1 MLDNYLVVFF
11 LSWGI
16 QGIFPLNYDKQI
28 MSNIIVRTYHS
39 VGCIYYLTPLLLKI
53 DSPLI
58 EIENSKIPADIEFVL
73 TRSAHFF
80 IWDTFSLLISNESEK
95 PLFILHHIISCGTIV
110 YSLYY
115 EINWYFVSLGL
126 FLAEV
131 TNPLTQ
137 ISETCKLLHY
147 YNIIFEKIYFMF
159 MLITRGFISPFLI
172 IRLMYDLGYK
182 YGIYGS
188 DVLTLSLIINYFTMI
203 SITFASID
211 WLNNKYDQIILADL
225 INIKKII

>member
-1 MLDNYLVVFF
+1 MLDNYFVVFF
-11 LSWGI
+11 LSWCIHGM
-16 QGIFPLNYDKQI
+16 FPINYDKQI

-58 EIENSKIPADIEFVL
+58 EIEYSKIPHDIEFVL

-95 PLFILHHIISCGTIV
+95 LLFTLHHIISCGTIV

-115 EINWYFVSLGL
+115 EINWYFVTLGL

-131 TNPLTQ
+131 TNPITQ
-137 ISETCKLLHY
+137 VSETCNLLNY
-147 YNIIFEKIYFMF
+147 YNNLFEKIYFMF
-159 MLITRGFISPFLI
+159 MLIIRGFISPCLI
-172 IRLMYDLGYK
+172 IIFMCDLGYK
-182 YGIYGS
+182 YSIYGS
-188 DVLTLSLIINYFTMI
+188 AILTQSLFINYVTMT
-203 SITFASID
+203 SITFISIG
-211 WLNNKYDQIILADL
+211 WLNNKYEQIILAD
-225 INIKKII
+225 IKN